1 MLVYEHLALDGN
13 INTMRQIYRKTK
25 GVCVTEAF
33 STTYSD
39 NCKGAGGHSCSNCSE
54 QWQLKPE
61 GALLAFHSSLF
72 IKHVFLM
79 TVAACL
85 TQCSV
90 PKC

>member
-39 NCKGAGGHSCSNCSE
+39 NCKGAGGNSVTVV
-54 QWQLKPE
+54 
-61 GALLAFHSSLF
+61 SSGSSSQ
-72 IKHVFLM
+72 KEP
-79 TVAACL
+79 C
-85 TQCSV
+85 
-90 PKC
+90 